1 MVKMNFAF
9 ALGHDQS
16 MVEILGRLAC
26 EIFRIESCA
35 GNVGKFFPFF
45 YQKGLTNK
53 YLGLI
58 IISER
63 NKEDTKMTRDDMLDG
78 IIRKYG
84 FEHERTIKFAA
95 MCDNPKVDTGRLA
108 QLFIKWMGERLY

>member
-1 MVKMNFAF
+1 MRFFGLKVVRGMLENF
-9 ALGHDQS
+9 S
-16 MVEILGRLAC
+16 R
-26 EIFRIESCA
+26 
-35 GNVGKFFPFF
+35 FF
-45 YQKGLTNK
+45 YQKGLTNE

-95 MCDNPKVDTGRLA
+95 MCDDPKVDTGRLA